1 MAEQVETAAFGSDRG
16 GVGKSKA
23 AELRISRHFLQHG
36 RLPTIVEVEA
46 DPRLSL
52 IYGEDKVQLFRIAQ
66 DSLGAIERDP
76 SLVYRMW
83 DRIGDLCMTAKGTV
97 VLDIGA
103 NLTRTFA
110 LWLNEYGEDGPFGA
124 AAPLGF
130 FGVTTGDALA
140 VQSLNQALAY
150 VAQAAPE
157 SRRFVVVNE
166 RDARFPLA
174 SDAPALREIVKAHGV
189 RGVLRMPACLSPGL
203 AHVVDRHMRL
213 DEAAAKPIEWWERT
227 CGFPRLEAV
236 RAHRRLVAFLDDGA
250 RMFDPACGPLPAEA
264 AVPA

>member
-1 MAEQVETAAFGSDRG
+1 MPEQETAAFGSDRG

-23 AELRISRHFLQHG
+23 TELRISRHLLQHG
-36 RLPTIVEVEA
+36 KLPTIIEVEA

-52 IYGEDKVQLFRIAQ
+52 IYGQDAVQLFRIAQ
-66 DSLGAIERDP
+66 DSLGDIERNP

-83 DRIGDLCMTAKGTV
+83 DQIGDVCMRAKGLV

-110 LWLNEYGEDGPFGA
+110 LWLNEYGEDGPFGTGT
-124 AAPLGF
+124 PLSF

-140 VQSLNQALAY
+140 VQSVNQALGY
-150 VAQAAPE
+150 VAQAVPD
-157 SRRFVVVNE
+157 SRRFVIINE

-174 SDAPALREIVKAHGV
+174 SDAPALKEMVKAHGV
-189 RGVLRMPACLSPGL
+189 GGVLRMPACMSPGL
-203 AHVVDRHMRL
+203 AHMVDRHMRL
-213 DEAAAKPIEWWERT
+213 DTAAALTADAWEKA

-236 RAHRRLVAFLDDGA
+236 RAQRRMVAFLDDGTQ
-250 RMFDPACGPLPAEA
+250 MFDAAYGPMAEA
-264 AVPA
+264 ATA